1 MKQKYFVAG
10 TDTDA
15 GKTLISAALLYK
27 AKAAGMTT
35 VGLKPVAAG
44 CEETPDGLRNDDA
57 LKLIEQSTE
66 KLPYEQVNPIAFAR
80 PIAPHIAGQLLQR
93 PLSAGRI
100 VGLLRGV
107 LMINRAQFSLVEGA
121 GGYRVP
127 LNPKETLADVTKELK
142 LPVILVVGM
151 KLGCLN
157 HALLTVES
165 IQRDGLKLAGWV
177 ANRIDGDMDVYEENV
192 ETLHAM
198 IQAPCLGEV
207 PFLSDPTAEQASEF
221 VSLPEVAS
229 PA

>member
-1 MKQKYFVAG
+1 MKQKYFIAG

-15 GKTLISAALLYK
+15 GKTLI
-27 AKAAGMTT
+27 AAGLLNKSKSEGLST
-35 VGLKPVAAG
+35 VGLKPIAAG
-44 CEETPDGLRNDDA
+44 CEETPEGLRNDDA
-57 LKLIEQSTE
+57 LMLMAQSTE
-66 KLPYEQVNPIAFAR
+66 ELPYEQVNPIAFAP
-80 PIAPHIAGQLLQR
+80 PIAPHIAGQQLRR

-107 LMINRAQFSLVEGA
+107 LMINRAQFTLVEGA

-127 LNPKETLADVTKELK
+127 LNPKETLADVTKELN

-157 HALLTVES
+157 HALLTVEA
-165 IQRDGLKLAGWV
+165 IQRDGLKLAGWI
-177 ANRIDGDMDVYEENV
+177 ANRVDEDMAVYKENI

-207 PFLSDPTAEQASEF
+207 PFLSEPT
-221 VSLPEVAS
+221 PETVAS
-229 PA
+229 HIKLPSVDA

>member
-1 MKQKYFVAG
+1 MKHKYFIAG

-15 GKTLISAALLYK
+15 GKTLIAAGLLNK
-27 AKAAGMTT
+27 AKSEGLST
-35 VGLKPVAAG
+35 VGLKPIAAG
-44 CEETPDGLRNDDA
+44 CQETPEGLRNDDA
-57 LKLIEQSTE
+57 LMLMAQSTE
-66 KLPYEQVNPIAFAR
+66 ELPYEQVNPIAFAP
-80 PIAPHIAGQLLQR
+80 PIAPHIAGQQLRR

-107 LMINRAQFSLVEGA
+107 LMINRAQFTLVEGA

-127 LNPKETLADVTKELK
+127 LNPKETLADVTKELN

-157 HALLTVES
+157 HALLTVEA
-165 IQRDGLKLAGWV
+165 IHRDGLKLAGWI
-177 ANRIDGDMDVYEENV
+177 ANRVDENMAVYKENI

-207 PFLSDPTAEQASEF
+207 PFLSEPT
-221 VSLPEVAS
+221 PETVAS
-229 PA
+229 HIKLPSVDA

>member
-1 MKQKYFVAG
+1 MKQKYFIAG

-15 GKTLISAALLYK
+15 GKTLIAAGLLNK
-27 AKAAGMTT
+27 AKSEGLST
-35 VGLKPVAAG
+35 VGLKPIAAG
-44 CEETPDGLRNDDA
+44 CEETPEGLRNDDA
-57 LKLIEQSTE
+57 LMLMAQSTE
-66 KLPYEQVNPIAFAR
+66 ELPYEQVNPIAFAP
-80 PIAPHIAGQLLQR
+80 PIAPHIAGQQLRR

-107 LMINRAQFSLVEGA
+107 LMINRAQFTLVEGA

-127 LNPKETLADVTKELK
+127 LNPKETLADVTKELN

-157 HALLTVES
+157 HALLTVEA
-165 IQRDGLKLAGWV
+165 IHRDGLKLAGWI
-177 ANRIDGDMDVYEENV
+177 ANRVDEDMAVYKENI

-207 PFLSDPTAEQASEF
+207 PFLSEPT
-221 VSLPEVAS
+221 PETVAS
-229 PA
+229 HIKLPSVDA

>member
-1 MKQKYFVAG
+1 MKQKYFIAG

-15 GKTLISAALLYK
+15 GKTLIAAGLLNK
-27 AKAAGMTT
+27 AKSAVLST
-35 VGLKPVAAG
+35 VGLKPIAAG
-44 CEETPDGLRNDDA
+44 CQETPEGLRNDDA
-57 LKLIEQSTE
+57 LMLMAQSTE
-66 KLPYEQVNPIAFAR
+66 ELPYEQVNPIAFAP
-80 PIAPHIAGQLLQR
+80 PIAPHIAGQQLRR

-107 LMINRAQFSLVEGA
+107 LMINRAQFTLVEGA

-127 LNPKETLADVTKELK
+127 LNPKETLADVTKELN

-157 HALLTVES
+157 HALLTVEA
-165 IQRDGLKLAGWV
+165 IHRDGLKLAGWI
-177 ANRIDGDMDVYEENV
+177 ANRVDEDMAVYKENI

-207 PFLSDPTAEQASEF
+207 PFLSEPT
-221 VSLPEVAS
+221 PETVAS
-229 PA
+229 HIKLPSVDA

>member
-27 AKAAGMTT
+27 AKSAGMTT
-35 VGLKPVAAG
+35 VGLKPIAAG

-127 LNPKETLADVTKELK
+127 LNPKETLADVSKELK

-207 PFLSDPTAEQASEF
+207 PFLSDPTAEQAAEY

>member
-27 AKAAGMTT
+27 AKQAGMTT

-66 KLPYEQVNPIAFAR
+66 ALPYEQVNPIAFAA
-80 PIAPHIAGQLLQR
+80 PIAPHIAGQLLRR

-107 LMINRAQFSLVEGA
+107 LMINRAQFTLVEGA

-177 ANRIDGDMDVYEENV
+177 ANRIDGDMAVYEENV

-198 IQAPCLGEV
+198 IHAPCLGEV
-207 PFLSDPTAEQASEF
+207 PFLSDATAENAAEYL
-221 VSLPEVAS
+221 SLPDTTNSV
-229 PA
+229 

>member
-1 MKQKYFVAG
+1 MKQKYFIAG

-15 GKTLISAALLYK
+15 GKTLIAAGLLNK
-27 AKAAGMTT
+27 AKSAGLST
-35 VGLKPVAAG
+35 VGLKPIAAG
-44 CEETPDGLRNDDA
+44 CQETPEGLRNDDA
-57 LKLIEQSTE
+57 LMLMAQSTE
-66 KLPYEQVNPIAFAR
+66 ELPYEQVNPIAFAP
-80 PIAPHIAGQLLQR
+80 PIAPHIAGQQLRR

-107 LMINRAQFSLVEGA
+107 LMINRAQFTLVEGA

-127 LNPKETLADVTKELK
+127 LNPKETLADVTKELN

-157 HALLTVES
+157 HALLTVEA
-165 IQRDGLKLAGWV
+165 IHRDGLKLAGWI
-177 ANRIDGDMDVYEENV
+177 ANRVDEDMAVYKENI

-207 PFLSDPTAEQASEF
+207 PFLSEPT
-221 VSLPEVAS
+221 PETVAS
-229 PA
+229 HIKLPSVDA

>member
-1 MKQKYFVAG
+1 MKHKYFIAG

-15 GKTLISAALLYK
+15 GKTLIAAGLLNK
-27 AKAAGMTT
+27 AKSEGLST
-35 VGLKPVAAG
+35 VGLKPIAAG
-44 CEETPDGLRNDDA
+44 CQETPEGLRNDDA
-57 LKLIEQSTE
+57 LMLMAQSTE
-66 KLPYEQVNPIAFAR
+66 ELPYEQVNPIAFAP
-80 PIAPHIAGQLLQR
+80 PIAPHIAGQQLRR

-107 LMINRAQFSLVEGA
+107 LMINRAQFTLVEGA

-127 LNPKETLADVTKELK
+127 LNPKETLADVTKELN

-157 HALLTVES
+157 HALLTVEA
-165 IQRDGLKLAGWV
+165 IHRDGLKLAGWI
-177 ANRIDGDMDVYEENV
+177 ANRVDEDMAVYKENI

-207 PFLSDPTAEQASEF
+207 PFLSEPT
-221 VSLPEVAS
+221 PETVAS
-229 PA
+229 HIKLPSVDA

>member
-35 VGLKPVAAG
+35 VGLKPIAAG

-207 PFLSDPTAEQASEF
+207 PFLSDPTAEQAAEY

>member
-15 GKTLISAALLYK
+15 GKTLVSAGLLNK
-27 AKAAGMTT
+27 AKSQGMTT

-44 CEETPDGLRNDDA
+44 CEETPEGLRNSDA
-57 LKLIEQSTE
+57 LSLIEQSTE
-66 KLPYEQVNPIAFAR
+66 ELPYEQVNPIAFAP
-80 PIAPHIAGQLLQR
+80 PIAPHIAGQQLRR

-107 LMINRAQFSLVEGA
+107 LMINRAQFTLVEGA

-127 LNPKETLADVTKELK
+127 LNPKETLADVTKELN

-157 HALLTVES
+157 HALLTVEA
-165 IQRDGLKLAGWV
+165 IQRDGMKLAGWV
-177 ANRIDGDMDVYEENV
+177 ANRVDEDMDVYEENI

-207 PFLSDPTAEQASEF
+207 PYLQNPTAEAAAEYL
-221 VSLPEVAS
+221 SLPESEA
-229 PA
+229 

>member
-1 MKQKYFVAG
+1 MKQKYFIAG

-15 GKTLISAALLYK
+15 GKTLIAAGLLNK
-27 AKAAGMTT
+27 AKSEGLTT
-35 VGLKPVAAG
+35 VGLKPIAAG
-44 CEETPDGLRNDDA
+44 CEDTPEGLRNDDA
-57 LKLIEQSTE
+57 LMLMAQSTE
-66 KLPYEQVNPIAFAR
+66 ELPYEQVNPIAFAP
-80 PIAPHIAGQLLQR
+80 PIAPHIAGQQLRR

-107 LMINRAQFSLVEGA
+107 LMINRAQFTLVEGA

-127 LNPKETLADVTKELK
+127 LNPKETLADVTKELN

-157 HALLTVES
+157 HALLTVEA
-165 IQRDGLKLAGWV
+165 IQRDGLKLAGWI
-177 ANRIDGDMDVYEENV
+177 ANRVDKDMAVYEENI

-207 PFLSDPTAEQASEF
+207 PFLSEPT
-221 VSLPEVAS
+221 PEAVAS
-229 PA
+229 HIKLPSVNA

>member
-1 MKQKYFVAG
+1 M
-10 TDTDA
+10 
-15 GKTLISAALLYK
+15 
-27 AKAAGMTT
+27 
-35 VGLKPVAAG
+35 
-44 CEETPDGLRNDDA
+44 
-57 LKLIEQSTE
+57 
-66 KLPYEQVNPIAFAR
+66 
-80 PIAPHIAGQLLQR
+80 
-93 PLSAGRI
+93 
-100 VGLLRGV
+100 
-107 LMINRAQFSLVEGA
+107 EGA

-207 PFLSDPTAEQASEF
+207 PFLSDPTAEQAAEY

>member
-1 MKQKYFVAG
+1 MKQKYFIAG

-15 GKTLISAALLYK
+15 GKTLIAAGLLNK
-27 AKAAGMTT
+27 AKSEGLST
-35 VGLKPVAAG
+35 VGLKPIAAG
-44 CEETPDGLRNDDA
+44 CEETPEGLRNDDA
-57 LKLIEQSTE
+57 LMLMAQSTE
-66 KLPYEQVNPIAFAR
+66 ELPYEQVNPIAFAP
-80 PIAPHIAGQLLQR
+80 PIAPHIAGQQLRR

-107 LMINRAQFSLVEGA
+107 LMINRAQFTLVEGA

-127 LNPKETLADVTKELK
+127 LNPKETLADVTKELN

-157 HALLTVES
+157 HALLTVEA
-165 IQRDGLKLAGWV
+165 IHRDGLKLAGWI
-177 ANRIDGDMDVYEENV
+177 ANRVDENMAVYKENI

-207 PFLSDPTAEQASEF
+207 PFLSEPT
-221 VSLPEVAS
+221 PETVAS
-229 PA
+229 HIKLPSVDA

>member
-1 MKQKYFVAG
+1 MKQKYFIAG

-15 GKTLISAALLYK
+15 GKTLIAAGLLNK
-27 AKAAGMTT
+27 AKSEGLST
-35 VGLKPVAAG
+35 VGLKPIAAG
-44 CEETPDGLRNDDA
+44 CEETPEGLRNDDA
-57 LKLIEQSTE
+57 LMLMAQSTE
-66 KLPYEQVNPIAFAR
+66 ELPYEQVNPIAFAP
-80 PIAPHIAGQLLQR
+80 PIAPHIAGQQLRR

-107 LMINRAQFSLVEGA
+107 LMINRAQFTLVEGA

-127 LNPKETLADVTKELK
+127 LNPKETLADVTKELN

-157 HALLTVES
+157 HALLTVEA
-165 IQRDGLKLAGWV
+165 IHRDGLKLAGWI
-177 ANRIDGDMDVYEENV
+177 ANRVDEDMAVYEENI

-207 PFLSDPTAEQASEF
+207 PFLSKPT
-221 VSLPEVAS
+221 PEAVAS
-229 PA
+229 HIKLPSVDA

>member
-35 VGLKPVAAG
+35 VGLKPIAAG

-177 ANRIDGDMDVYEENV
+177 ANRIGGDMDVYEENV

-207 PFLSDPTAEQASEF
+207 PFLSDPTAEQAAEY

>member
-35 VGLKPVAAG
+35 VGLKPIAAG

-127 LNPKETLADVTKELK
+127 LNPKETLADVSKELK

-207 PFLSDPTAEQASEF
+207 PFLSDPTAEQAAEY

>member
-15 GKTLISAALLYK
+15 GKTLVSAGLLNK
-27 AKAAGMTT
+27 AKSQGMTT

-44 CEETPDGLRNDDA
+44 CEETPEGLRNSDA
-57 LKLIEQSTE
+57 LILIEQSTE
-66 KLPYEQVNPIAFAR
+66 ELPYEQVNPIAFAP
-80 PIAPHIAGQLLQR
+80 PIAPHIAGQQLRR

-107 LMINRAQFSLVEGA
+107 LMINRAQFTLVEGA

-127 LNPKETLADVTKELK
+127 LNPKETLADVTKELN

-157 HALLTVES
+157 HALLTVEA
-165 IQRDGLKLAGWV
+165 IQRDGMKLAGWI
-177 ANRIDGDMDVYEENV
+177 ANRVDEDMDVYEENIA
-192 ETLHAM
+192 TLHAM

-207 PFLSDPTAEQASEF
+207 PYLQNPTAEAAAEYL
-221 VSLPEVAS
+221 SLPICEV
-229 PA
+229 

>member
-1 MKQKYFVAG
+1 MKQKYFIAG

-15 GKTLISAALLYK
+15 GKTLIAAGLLNK
-27 AKAAGMTT
+27 AKSEGLST
-35 VGLKPVAAG
+35 VGLKPIAAG
-44 CEETPDGLRNDDA
+44 CEETPEGLRNDDA
-57 LKLIEQSTE
+57 LMLMAQSTE
-66 KLPYEQVNPIAFAR
+66 ELPYEQVNPIAFAP
-80 PIAPHIAGQLLQR
+80 PIAPHIAGQQLRR

-107 LMINRAQFSLVEGA
+107 LMINRAQFTLVEGA

-127 LNPKETLADVTKELK
+127 LNPKETLADVTKELN

-157 HALLTVES
+157 HALLTVEA
-165 IQRDGLKLAGWV
+165 IQRDGLKLAGWI
-177 ANRIDGDMDVYEENV
+177 ANRVDEDMAVYKENI

-207 PFLSDPTAEQASEF
+207 PFLSEPT
-221 VSLPEVAS
+221 PETVAS
-229 PA
+229 HIKLPSVDA